1 MDLAHRAKL
10 LAWTRKIVTFLLNQ
24 GGIQLLSLCT
34 GLLVLRWMSVESYA
48 QYSVAFGFQ
57 GSVGMLID
65 LGFTGTIIALVGT
78 RIDEPAVIGK
88 YIRSALHFRT
98 RGFLLGL
105 PIGLA
110 VFWWIT
116 GRQHWPWPLRLGLFC
131 SVMFTL
137 YYQGWSSC
145 YAGPLMMHQRFG
157 PYYRTQFAG
166 GIFRL
171 LATGAL
177 HFLTLLTSVTGAWV
191 NALVMALTGSLYRRY
206 SRDLVHEPD
215 RPDPAT
221 NREVIRLAAPTIPPV
236 IFTAFEGQVTLFL
249 VTYFGKSHNIAEVAA
264 LGRLT
269 QILLVIQAFNEMV
282 IHPYIARLPRERLLG
297 RYCVFAA
304 AGVAMTLCLWAV
316 SVLCPQLLLFIVGP
330 KYAHLR
336 AELPW
341 SIAGWAMYY
350 LSGLLWA
357 MHSGRRWVFWWHTSL
372 YCVMMVVAQ
381 AAGVYFFN
389 LSTTRGIL
397 QFGLLG
403 SGASLLV
410 QILGGLYGFW
420 LYRHPEEPV
429 PAPDA
434 HAVDPASGAPAAIY
448 TEEGAPA
455 VLPELAERD
464 DLPVEVPL
472 P

>member
-1 MDLAHRAKL
+1 MDFPDRGKL
-10 LAWTRKIVTFLLNQ
+10 LSWTRKIVTFLLNQ

-65 LGFTGTIIALVGT
+65 LGFTGTIISLVGA
-78 RIDEPAVIGK
+78 RIHEPAVIGK

-105 PIGLA
+105 PVGLA
-110 VFWWIT
+110 AFWWIT
-116 GRQHWPWPLRLGLFC
+116 GRQHWPWGLRLGLFC

-137 YYQGWSSC
+137 YFQGWSSC
-145 YAGPLMMHQRFG
+145 YAGPLIMHQRFG

-166 GIFRL
+166 GVFRL
-171 LATGAL
+171 AATALL
-177 HFLTLLTSVTGAWV
+177 HFVSLLTAATGAWV
-191 NALVMALTGSLYRRY
+191 NALVMALSGNLYRRY
-206 SRDLVHEPD
+206 SRDLVQEPD
-215 RPDPAT
+215 RPDPAA

-236 IFTAFEGQVTLFL
+236 IFTAFEGQVMLFL

-269 QILLVIQAFNEMV
+269 QILLVIQAFNELV
-282 IHPYIARLPRERLLG
+282 IHPYIARLPRAKVLG
-297 RYCVFAA
+297 RYCLFAA
-304 AGVAMTLCLWAV
+304 GGVAMTLGLWAV
-316 SVLCPQLLLFIVGP
+316 SLLCPQLLLLVVGP

-336 AELPW
+336 RELPW
-341 SIAGWAMYY
+341 SVAGWALYY

-357 MHSGRRWVFWWHTSL
+357 MHSGRKWVFWWHTTS
-372 YCVMMVVAQ
+372 YCVGMVVAQ
-381 AAGVYFFN
+381 AAGVYFFD
-389 LSTTRGIL
+389 LSTTMGIL
-397 QFGLLG
+397 RFGLLG

-410 QILGGLYGFW
+410 QVAGGVYGFW
-420 LYRHPEEPV
+420 LYRHPEEPP

-434 HAVDPASGAPAAIY
+434 HAVDPAAGAPAAVY

-455 VLPELAERD
+455 VLPELAENRA
-464 DLPVEVPL
+464 LPADGPM